1 MERILGSKEEG
12 SRISNLEK
20 VNNAAF
26 GWLAACGREAGK
38 RDNEFSFGYVHSEMF
53 KKQMWKMPINQLT
66 SLGLGLRRESYTRKA
81 NTSIVYI
88 EMATE
93 SVGTDE
99 ITKGN
104 LVE

>member
-1 MERILGSKEEG
+1 MQL
-12 SRISNLEK
+12 L
-20 VNNAAF
+20 A
-26 GWLAACGREAGK
+26 GWLPVGGRQGREIMNSVL
-38 RDNEFSFGYVHSEMF
+38 DMF
-53 KKQMWKMPINQLT
+53 ILRCSKKQMWKMPINQLT

>member
-1 MERILGSKEEG
+1 
-12 SRISNLEK
+12 
-20 VNNAAF
+20 
-26 GWLAACGREAGK
+26 
-38 RDNEFSFGYVHSEMF
+38 MF